1 MGLEGKTFLFI
12 EKKEKSFPILR
23 DGTKKMIQTVKR
35 NEQLRMY
42 AVEINKGVRHVAGYG
57 G

>member
-1 MGLEGKTFLFI
+1 
-12 EKKEKSFPILR
+12 
-23 DGTKKMIQTVKR
+23 MIQTVKR